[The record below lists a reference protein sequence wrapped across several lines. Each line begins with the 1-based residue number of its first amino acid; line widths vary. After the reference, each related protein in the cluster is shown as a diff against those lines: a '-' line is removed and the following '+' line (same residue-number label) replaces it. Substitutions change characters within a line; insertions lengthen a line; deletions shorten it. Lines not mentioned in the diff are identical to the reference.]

1 MPIGFSVA
9 GTIDDITL
17 IVQLVGDD
25 VESLGLGISMPLR
38 CISSEGDELSFEHDA
53 DSWAALRE
61 RNSRARHLRFTC
73 CDAGVILKTSS
84 LGTRYFA
91 HQARGGCD
99 TAPET
104 QEHLRAKTIICK
116 ALKDAGWIATP
127 EHRMTDADG
136 VCIADVLGKRVADAS
151 KGIAFEVQWSPQLEE
166 VTKARTDRYT
176 EHGLRSLWL
185 MKRPMPLNSKDVPVA
200 RLVSTDQGFDVY
212 IPSESLVRG
221 AAYMSSRDISDLEAS
236 WRRCGTLAEFARA
249 VVEGRFRF
257 GIASEFDI
265 RVTVGGVANWCYA
278 CGTETQP
285 ATWIV
290 LDLGHLNPDFPNIFV
305 EIHELGQVEGG
316 LAERILESINVRLPN
331 VGGYRLGQ
339 RKPKESTATYLA
351 NVCRCGAFLS
361 RSYLPHPSDKDRVL
375 LEFDLTTTAHDVK
388 PFYKVIDRWCFIDP
402 ANPPSKPMLGLH
414 GFGVPNITL
423 TRLLGC
429 SFSADGPL
437 GKVRHVGYADV
448 DAD

>member
-1 MPIGFSVA
+1 
-9 GTIDDITL
+9 
-17 IVQLVGDD
+17 
-25 VESLGLGISMPLR
+25 MPLR

-61 RNSRARHLRFTC
+61 RNSRERHLRFTC
-73 CDAGVILKTSS
+73 CAAVVILKTSS

-136 VCIADVLGKRVADAS
+136 VCIADVLGKRVADAQ
-151 KGIAFEVQWSPQLEE
+151 KGIAFEVQWSPQLSEI
-166 VTKARTDRYT
+166 TKARTDRYT
-176 EHGLRSLWL
+176 VHGLRSLWL

-200 RLVSTDQGFDVY
+200 RLVSTDDGFDVY
-212 IPSESLVRG
+212 IPSEALVRG
-221 AAYMSSRDISDLEAS
+221 AEYMSSREIADLDAS
-236 WRRCGTLAEFARA
+236 WRRCGTLADFVRGA
-249 VVEGRFRF
+249 VEGRFRF

-278 CGTETQP
+278 CGAESQP

-305 EIHELGQVEGG
+305 EIHELGEVEGS
-316 LAERILESINVRLPN
+316 LADRILETINARLPN
-331 VGGYRLGQ
+331 IGNYRLAH
-339 RKPKESTATYLA
+339 RKPKESSATYLA

-361 RSYLPHPSDKDRVL
+361 RSYIPHPSDKDRVL
-375 LEFDLTTTAHDVK
+375 LEFGLNTGPGELK
-388 PFYKVIDRWCFIDP
+388 PFYEVLDRWNFIDP
-402 ANPPSKPMLGLH
+402 ANPPSKRMLGMH
-414 GFGVPNITL
+414 GFGIPRFT
-423 TRLLGC
+423 
-429 SFSADGPL
+429 FSQLQASTSAADGPL
-437 GKVRHVGYADV
+437 GKVRHTSYSDAEADQGNV
-448 DAD
+448 RRGGATVRKPMFVSFTRETSI